1 MKTEF
6 TLQAKTVEEAY
17 AKANDIYSSLGDI
30 SIEVINPG
38 KKGFLGIGRVNAE
51 IKVIVDDGK
60 PERAPKPQKEQ
71 KPQKTQ
77 EQKQENNK
85 NSSNLQKGENKLSSI
100 FNYGKG
106 NVYLVSTDTTHKSAI
121 EAYRN
126 CNQTLKRHK
135 GVYLLWLRL

>member
-85 NSSNLQKGENKLSSI
+85 NQAPQKKESKPQPKPQPKTFFFLP
-100 FNYGKG
+100 
-106 NVYLVSTDTTHKSAI
+106 
-121 EAYRN
+121 
-126 CNQTLKRHK
+126 
-135 GVYLLWLRL
+135 